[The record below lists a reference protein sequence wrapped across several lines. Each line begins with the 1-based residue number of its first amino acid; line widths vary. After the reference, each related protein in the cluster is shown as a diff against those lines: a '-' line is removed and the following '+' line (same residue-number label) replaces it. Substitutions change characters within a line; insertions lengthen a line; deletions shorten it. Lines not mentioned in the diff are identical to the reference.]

1 MDYTN
6 QNSEYL
12 KLNPNYHLEDSRWK
26 SFQIL
31 KCINRNNIYLDR
43 VADVGCGAGE
53 ILSILYDNLPESI
66 IFEGYEISKDAYELS
81 KVKEKD
87 RLKFY
92 NSDMLLNNVNYD
104 LLLMIDVFEHVKDYL
119 SFLENLN
126 QKSKYKLFHIP
137 LDISVLAIFKNDFIK
152 DRKKLGHLHYFNK
165 NTAIATV
172 EESGMKVI
180 DYFYTPVFEVRNVTI
195 RQKVVNLLRRLSFI
209 INKDFSANLFGGY
222 SLIIL
227 AR

>member
-53 ILSILYDNLPESI
+53 ILSILYDNLPNRI
-66 IFEGYEISKDAYELS
+66 IFDGYEISKDAFKLS
-81 KVKEKD
+81 TAKEKE
-87 RLKFY
+87 RLTFH
-92 NSDMLLNNVNYD
+92 NIDILSINVNYD
-104 LLLMIDVFEHVKDYL
+104 LLMLIDVFEHVSDYL
-119 SFLENLN
+119 SFLEKISH
-126 QKSKYKLFHIP
+126 KSKYKLFHVP

-172 EESGMKVI
+172 EDCGMKVI
-180 DYFYTPVFEVRNVTI
+180 DYFYTPVFEVRNTTFK
-195 RQKVVNLLRRLSFI
+195 QKFVNLLRKLSFI
-209 INKDFSANLFGGY
+209 INKDLSANLFGGY

>member
-6 QNSEYL
+6 LNSEYL

-26 SFQIL
+26 SLQIL
-31 KCINRNNIYLDR
+31 KCISRNNINLSR

-92 NSDMLLNNVNYD
+92 NTDMLLNNVNYD

-165 NTAIATV
+165 NTAIATI
-172 EESGMKVI
+172 EDSGMKVI

-195 RQKVVNLLRRLSFI
+195 RQKVVNLLRRLSFM